1 MIRDKNPVEAAW
13 ARGRPL
19 FEPGRTV
26 LPDEAEET
34 VEFCRRGRGDGGSLS
49 PMLIIGDVAS
59 PVRDAFACCEVHPA
73 TAQPVEVFEDRKQ
86 RGGTEQL
93 MTTTPR
99 WTIQLR
105 KLNSGRDCLFWPN
118 RLGKGD
124 SSFNPFLTSPLH
136 LSPLSHLVCQRVV
149 TVRPMLGQHSMA

>member
-13 ARGRPL
+13 ARDRPL

-49 PMLIIGDVAS
+49 PMLIRGGVAS
-59 PVRDAFACCEVHPA
+59 PVRDAFACCEVHAA
-73 TAQPVEVFEDRKQ
+73 TAQPVEIFEVRKQ

-99 WTIQLR
+99 WTVRLR
-105 KLNSGRDCLFWPN
+105 KLNWGTRLPFLAKQVGEGGGFIIQPLFDVSSSSFSSITPRLSTRRDCQ
-118 RLGKGD
+118 
-124 SSFNPFLTSPLH
+124 TH
-136 LSPLSHLVCQRVV
+136 
-149 TVRPMLGQHSMA
+149 A